1 LGSWQQIGMKEGIAS
16 GLAAAVVLAVS
27 TGHLEEAARILGG
40 HRALAESVGFLPS
53 LPERLW
59 FERACRELKDR
70 MGPEDFHAAEAEG
83 QTRALE
89 QSVEMACQL
98 QAKIQGSVPQEEK
111 VNLTARELEVLRLI
125 ADGRTD
131 REIATALEISPNTA
145 TRHVANIFVKLDVT
159 SRTAAATYAIRH
171 GLG

>member
-1 LGSWQQIGMKEGIAS
+1 
-16 GLAAAVVLAVS
+16 
-27 TGHLEEAARILGG
+27 
-40 HRALAESVGFLPS
+40 
-53 LPERLW
+53 
-59 FERACRELKDR
+59 
-70 MGPEDFHAAEAEG
+70 
-83 QTRALE
+83 
-89 QSVEMACQL
+89 MACQL

-111 VNLTARELEVLRLI
+111 VNFTARELEVLRLI

>member
-1 LGSWQQIGMKEGIAS
+1 L
-16 GLAAAVVLAVS
+16 VD
-27 TGHLEEAARILGG
+27 AARIHGG
-40 HRALAESVGFLPS
+40 HRALAESIGFIPS

-70 MGPEDFHAAEAEG
+70 LGAERFDAADAEG
-83 QTRALE
+83 QTR
-89 QSVEMACQL
+89 SVGQMVELACRL
-98 QAKIQGSVPQEEK
+98 RAKSEGANPHRDA
-111 VNLTARELEVLRLI
+111 VNLTSRELEVLRLI

-131 REIATALEISPNTA
+131 REIAIALEISPNTA

-171 GLG
+171 GLD